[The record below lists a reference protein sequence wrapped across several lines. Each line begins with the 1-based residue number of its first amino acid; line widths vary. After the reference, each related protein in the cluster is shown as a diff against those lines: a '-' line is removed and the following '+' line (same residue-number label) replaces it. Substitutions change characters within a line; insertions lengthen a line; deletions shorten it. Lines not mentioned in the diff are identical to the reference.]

1 VKMFNND
8 DTESEQ
14 IFNGTYRPELDVLLN
29 CDKCSRTFHMYREYA
44 LAKQNAGLPILC
56 SRCRDK
62 EV

>member
-1 VKMFNND
+1 MRMFNND

-14 IFNGTYRPELDVLLN
+14 IFNGTYRPDKDVLLN
-29 CDKCSRTFHMYREYA
+29 CEKCSRTFHMYIEFART
-44 LAKQNAGLPILC
+44 KHNAGLPILC